1 MADSNA
7 KKILSVYTT
16 VNSKLPDLTVEDGQL
31 IFVRDKQTIALDFDG
46 KRKFYNEIE
55 ELASEEARTSLLAPV
70 SGRYYFVMDP
80 PVLWRYQDESWVQI
94 TSPPEDLATVE
105 QAAKDYADTLSK
117 RVVGSVDAD
126 GNYVIMFDEPFWE

>member
-1 MADSNA
+1 MADSNV

-16 VNSKLPDLTVEDGQL
+16 VNSKLPDLSVEDGQL

-80 PVLWRYQDESWVQI
+80 PVLWRYQDGSWVQI

-105 QAAKDYADTLSK
+105 QAAKDYADILSK